1 MQLKISSFNNSNKLI
16 YTSKS
21 IDFTVTNLL
30 TLLQFKFSIINN
42 KLKYINQYSVQKKN
56 IKVKSI
62 QNEFNN
68 LNQHDVSN
76 AYKSVIKAIN
86 KHIDLL

>member
-68 LNQHDVSN
+68 LNQSDISN
-76 AYKSVIKAIN
+76 AYKSVIEAIN